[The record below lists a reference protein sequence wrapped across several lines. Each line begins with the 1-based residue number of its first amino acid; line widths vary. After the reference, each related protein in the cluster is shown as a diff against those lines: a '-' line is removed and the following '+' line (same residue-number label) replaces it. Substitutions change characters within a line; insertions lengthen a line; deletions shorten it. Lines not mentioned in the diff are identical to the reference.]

1 MTPQEIVVADAQRN
15 GKPPGPI
22 MGGIARA
29 IDKKGAKVLHD
40 GKSVVVVEPIEKS
53 KKDFQVH
60 LFTAD
65 SPIGLVRSVR
75 NMVGKIQKMPG
86 LERVYGDAKDPQV
99 LQMLRTAG
107 VDVQKSDKS
116 KFTWMAKA

>member
-1 MTPQEIVVADAQRN
+1 MTPQEIVIADAQRN
-15 GKPPGPI
+15 GKPPGAV
-22 MGGIARA
+22 MGGIAKA
-29 IDKKGAKVLHD
+29 IDTKGAKVLHD
-40 GKSVVVVEPIEKS
+40 GKSVVVIEPIEKS

-60 LFTAD
+60 LFTVD

-75 NMVGKIQKMPG
+75 NMVAQIQQMPG

-99 LQMLRTAG
+99 IQMLRTAG
-107 VDVQKSDKS
+107 VAVQKSDKS

>member
-1 MTPQEIVVADAQRN
+1 MTPQEVVVADAQRN

-22 MGGIARA
+22 MGGIAQA
-29 IDKKGAKVLHD
+29 IDNKGAKVLHD
-40 GKSVVVVEPIEKS
+40 GKSVVVIEPIEKS

-75 NMVGKIQKMPG
+75 NMVAQIQQMPG

-99 LQMLRTAG
+99 IQMLRTAG
-107 VDVQKSDKS
+107 VAVQKSDKP